1 MSSSGQA
8 IRPRRRDLA
17 CGADLWRTPP
27 LHGRSAYVQL
37 RVRTVD
43 VDSGREHYREVAA
56 ETAQAALTK
65 LG

>member
-1 MSSSGQA
+1 MTSPAAPICGEH
-8 IRPRRRDLA
+8 RR
-17 CGADLWRTPP
+17 CTVGP
-27 LHGRSAYVQL
+27 AYVQL

-65 LG
+65 LGW